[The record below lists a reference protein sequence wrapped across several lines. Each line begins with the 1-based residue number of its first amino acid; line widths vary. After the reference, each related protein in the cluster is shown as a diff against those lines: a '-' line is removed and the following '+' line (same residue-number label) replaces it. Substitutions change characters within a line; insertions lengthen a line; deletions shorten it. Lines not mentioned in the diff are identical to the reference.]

1 MKAQKG
7 KKKSTEEKGPNPY
20 DFSLKRQTRLDKA
33 ATNTKPARPELMAA
47 GMLKA
52 HGLEKAKRIVE
63 PLTVSSF
70 KDKDG
75 NPVAVNES
83 SSYWKHV
90 LQYLNKGKKNA
101 IAS

>member
-7 KKKSTEEKGPNPY
+7 KKGATEEKGPHPY
-20 DFSLKRQTRLDKA
+20 DFSLKRD
-33 ATNTKPARPELMAA
+33 TKLTKSTAKPLKPQVMAE

-70 KDKDG
+70 KDGQG
-75 NPVAVNES
+75 NPVTANES
-83 SSYWKHV
+83 SNYWKSV
-90 LQYLNKGKKNA
+90 LQLLNKGTKNA
-101 IAS
+101 VAS